1 MSQTS
6 AALIAAF
13 ADNDLYE
20 RIVALGATL
29 KLTPQQIA
37 DARWKLVIA
46 PAAATGTDTI
56 ASVYAYALDVRNQA
70 VAALPPMP
78 GKNPAAVTDDQI
90 LHALAATITPLP

>member
-1 MSQTS
+1 MSVPS

-20 RIVALGATL
+20 RIVAVGATL
-29 KLTPQQIA
+29 GITPDQIA
-37 DARWKLVIA
+37 EKRWPLVIA
-46 PAAATGTDTI
+46 EAQTGGTDTI
-56 ASVYAYALDVRNQA
+56 ASVYAYALDVRNQQ

-90 LHALAATITPLP
+90 RHALGKVFAPQP